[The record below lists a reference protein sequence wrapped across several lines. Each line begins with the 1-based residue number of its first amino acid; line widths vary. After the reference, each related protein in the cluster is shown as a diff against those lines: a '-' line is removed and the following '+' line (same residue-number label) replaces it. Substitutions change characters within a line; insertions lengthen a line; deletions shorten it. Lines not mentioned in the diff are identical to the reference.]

1 MCVLAK
7 VIESLIRKGRT
18 EGLAEKIDVF
28 YAVSKLTTEEYE
40 YLTGLLN
47 DNSERNDSQE

>member
-1 MCVLAK
+1 MITLAK

-28 YAVSKLTTEEYE
+28 YATGKLTTEEYE

-47 DNSERNDSQE
+47 DRLK